1 MLCFREIID
10 AWPSAAALAVDL
22 GEESVTVRA
31 WRARD
36 VLPGRV
42 WRKAVAAA
50 ERRRI
55 RGVSLER
62 LALLA
67 EQKAAA

>member
-42 WRKAVAAA
+42 WRRLVRVAA
-50 ERRRI
+50 RRGI
-55 RGVSLER
+55 PGVSLEV
-62 LALLA
+62 LAALA
-67 EQKAAA
+67 ERKAAA